1 MVKISVA
8 SEPGALRTIT
18 AGDIMIASISCRAKR
33 IFEMKREEER
43 IVTIRMIRVNIF
55 RMRRAPVERV
65 SSHRLMSPVR
75 RKYDS
80 NEIIVSEWR
89 LK

>member
-18 AGDIMIASISCRAKR
+18 AGDIMIASISCRAER
-33 IFEMKREEER
+33 IFEMKREEEK
-43 IVTIRMIRVNIF
+43 IVIIRMSMVNTF
-55 RMRRAPVERV
+55 RMRRPTMERV
-65 SSHRLMSPVR
+65 SNHRLMNPVR

-80 NEIIVSEWR
+80 KEISVSI
-89 LK
+89 